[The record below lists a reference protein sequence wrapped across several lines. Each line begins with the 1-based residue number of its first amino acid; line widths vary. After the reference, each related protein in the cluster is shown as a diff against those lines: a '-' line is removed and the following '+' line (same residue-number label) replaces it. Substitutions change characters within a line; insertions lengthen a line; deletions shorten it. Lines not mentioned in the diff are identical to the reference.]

1 MATAKNTNIDLGVQ
15 IERQPDY
22 TTCGPTALHAVYRY
36 YGDPISLEAVI
47 AETPKLPT
55 GGTLG
60 VHLSVHALRRGYD
73 VTTWLCS
80 VRHFDP
86 TWFQQ
91 PTDLL
96 AKLKARAA
104 AKEHDTD
111 ARYGP
116 AMQAVEQYLTLGG
129 KVIWGDLT
137 PDLIATTL
145 AEGTPILTGTN
156 GTYLYQCARE
166 TDDGPDDVRGE
177 AFGHFIV
184 IGGYRSKDGSAAIAD
199 PLLDNPA
206 YGTKYYR
213 AKIHR
218 LIGAIFLGVGSD
230 DGNLL
235 VIRPKGW
242 KKPAPKKRAR
252 TSRKASRPA
261 RKKARAARKGP
272 QGARKRARGARKRA
286 RAAKRST

>member
-1 MATAKNTNIDLGVQ
+1 VKSELGVL

-22 TTCGPTALHAVYRY
+22 TTCGPTALHAIYRY
-36 YGDPISLEAVI
+36 YKDPIDLQTVI

-60 VHLSVHALRRGYD
+60 VHLSVHALQRGYE

-80 VRHFDP
+80 VRHMDP
-86 TWFQQ
+86 TWFAQ

-104 AKEHDTD
+104 AKSFD
-111 ARYGP
+111 ADPRYGP
-116 AMQAVEQYLTLGG
+116 AMEAVERYLELGG
-129 KVIWGDLT
+129 EVVWGDLS
-137 PDLIATTL
+137 PELIATQM
-145 AEGTPILTGTN
+145 ANGTPLLTGTN

-184 IGGYRSKDGSAAIAD
+184 ICGFDPGDHSVAIAD

-206 YGTKYYR
+206 HGTKYYR
-213 AKIHR
+213 ASVHR
-218 LIGAIFLGVGSD
+218 LIGAIFLGVSSD

-235 VIRPKGW
+235 LIRPKGW
-242 KKPAPKKRAR
+242 KHSP
-252 TSRKASRPA
+252 SG
-261 RKKARAARKGP
+261 AA
-272 QGARKRARGARKRA
+272 A
-286 RAAKRST
+286 